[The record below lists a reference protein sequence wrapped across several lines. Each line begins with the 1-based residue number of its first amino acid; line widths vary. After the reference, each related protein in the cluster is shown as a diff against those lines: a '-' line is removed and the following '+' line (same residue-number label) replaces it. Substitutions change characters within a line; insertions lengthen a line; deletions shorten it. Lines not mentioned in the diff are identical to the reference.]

1 MYISLYSL
9 ANGPLM
15 IVVNLTVTPFFMRI
29 WDLLRF
35 VCMYVCFKLAKIHS
49 LLTCLY
55 GYL

>member
-15 IVVNLTVTPFFMRI
+15 IVVNLTVTPFFIHI

-35 VCMYVCFKLAKIHS
+35 VCMYFCFKLAKIHS
-49 LLTCLY
+49 LLTLY

>member
-15 IVVNLTVTPFFMRI
+15 NVVNLIVTPIFI
-29 WDLLRF
+29 HILDLLRF

-49 LLTCLY
+49 LLTLY